1 MQQHQETQRDNRRN
15 MPEYECSHCH
25 KTMEFPVSP
34 CPHCGASLSKVR
46 CIPCGFRDRRQV
58 FIDNDH
64 RCPKCGESVDIEET
78 EDEPELIEVEPKEKA
93 AHSPPVGKTA
103 ATHPS
108 PLPQEAPDVEAPLTE
123 KQSSEL
129 SEQQQ
134 QDIVLT
140 PAPIGRRIVA
150 FLVDVVVLSL
160 AWPVISLIPLMVLKF
175 LVGEDLL
182 PLVEVPAIIIFIWI
196 YFATMESS
204 RIQATVGKLV
214 TKLKVTRD
222 DGKKLSFFRSFL
234 RNFSKAFSTGIMG
247 IGYLMILFTRKKQGL
262 HDLMSRSLVS
272 LRDPGA
278 TGRGRIVY
286 QRVPESET

>member
-25 KTMEFPVSP
+25 KTMEFPCRLAPIAGRACQRCDAFPVGS
-34 CPHCGASLSKVR
+34 GTGDRFLSTMITAARSAV
-46 CIPCGFRDRRQV
+46 
-58 FIDNDH
+58 
-64 RCPKCGESVDIEET
+64 ESVDIEET

-160 AWPVISLIPLMVLKF
+160 AWPVYFSNPVD
-175 LVGEDLL
+175 G
-182 PLVEVPAIIIFIWI
+182 PQVPRW
-196 YFATMESS
+196 
-204 RIQATVGKLV
+204 
-214 TKLKVTRD
+214 
-222 DGKKLSFFRSFL
+222 
-234 RNFSKAFSTGIMG
+234 
-247 IGYLMILFTRKKQGL
+247 
-262 HDLMSRSLVS
+262 
-272 LRDPGA
+272 
-278 TGRGRIVY
+278 
-286 QRVPESET
+286 